1 MKKGFFITFEGGEGA
16 GKSIQVEILASHLHE
31 EGYQVKVTREPGGTR
46 IGEQIRAITH
56 NQENVDLD
64 ARTEAYL
71 MAAARAQHVEQV
83 IFPSL
88 EAGHIVLCDRYVDS
102 SIAYQGYGRQLGAD
116 TIEQLNQLAI
126 NGAIPDLTILLDIPL
141 ELGMKRRTKS
151 LKAKDRLDLQ
161 QHQFYER
168 VYEGYKEEVR
178 KYPKR
183 FVIVNASGSIEEVSL
198 NIWKVVQGF
207 LKTHDV
213 KKLSES

>member
-56 NQENVDLD
+56 NSENVDLD

-71 MAAARAQHVEQV
+71 MAGARAQHVEQV

-88 EAGHIVLCDRYVDS
+88 EAGHIVVCDRYVDS
-102 SIAYQGYGRQLGAD
+102 SIAYQGYGRKLGAGV
-116 TIEQLNQLAI
+116 IEKLNELAV
-126 NGAIPDLTILLDIPL
+126 NGAIPDLTILLDIPVGV
-141 ELGMKRRTKS
+141 GMKRRSKS

-161 QHQFYER
+161 QVEFYER
-168 VYEGYKEEVR
+168 VHKGYLDRAR
-178 KYPKR
+178 KYPKQYL
-183 FVIVNASGSIEEVSL
+183 IVDATKSIEHVSL
-198 NIWKVVQGF
+198 RIWKVVQDA
-207 LKTHDV
+207 LNKRNI
-213 KKLSES
+213 KKPK